1 MNMSIVH
8 MLGVTGFYIDTY
20 IVALINE
27 HIKLELEGVALTM
40 RRFAEPPAHDE
51 RLTREVGTRYTVSK
65 G

>member
-1 MNMSIVH
+1 